1 MRWTSRGQS
10 SDVEDRRGEVVTG
23 RRMLGGPK
31 LGIGG
36 ILLLLVLSF
45 VFKRDLF
52 QLIGMGS
59 DVGQPLPG
67 ETSSTTRTT
76 SPEEDKLAEF
86 ASFVV
91 GDVQDTWT
99 REFEAAGERYERA
112 KLVLF
117 TDAVRSGCGFAEAAM
132 GPFYC
137 PVDGKVYV
145 DLGFYREL
153 EERFGAPGDF
163 AQAYVIAHEIG
174 HHVQHLLGIDEKVRS
189 LQASNPGLANELSV
203 RLELQADCLA
213 GVWGHS
219 TARRDILE
227 AGDVEEGL
235 AAASAVGDDRIQA
248 QATGEVRPETWTHG
262 SSKQRATWFRTGF
275 ESGDMNRCDTF
286 AGLGR

>member
-1 MRWTSRGQS
+1 M
-10 SDVEDRRGEVVTG
+10 
-23 RRMLGGPK
+23 
-31 LGIGG
+31 
-36 ILLLLVLSF
+36 
-45 VFKRDLF
+45 FKRDLF
-52 QLIGMGS
+52 QLIGVGS

-67 ETSSTTRTT
+67 QTSSTTRTA
-76 SPEEDKLAEF
+76 SPEEDQLAEF

-153 EERFGAPGDF
+153 KERFGAPGDF

-174 HHVQHLLGIDEKVRS
+174 HHVQHLLGIDEKVRN

-235 AAASAVGDDRIQA
+235 GAASAVGDDRIQA

-262 SSKQRATWFRTGF
+262 SSKQRATWFRAGF

-286 AGLGR
+286 AGIGR